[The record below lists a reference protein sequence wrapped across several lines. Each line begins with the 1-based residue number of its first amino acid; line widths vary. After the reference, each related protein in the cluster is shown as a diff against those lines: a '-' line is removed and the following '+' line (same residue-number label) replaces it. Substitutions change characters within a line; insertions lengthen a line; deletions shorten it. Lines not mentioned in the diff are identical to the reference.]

1 MNKELILLYEKIDS
15 KLSKDDEKGVIEL
28 LHLIPE
34 NELGNIGCILEISI
48 YKNKKNIF
56 NHIVEN
62 FDLPKINTPHECF
75 YDAIFNRDFSDL
87 NEFEYFTCALHKRNV
102 DIYAINSNKDTFI
115 ENLIFSENE
124 NKYQML
130 DCLLKNNIEIRSNPK
145 KDRTLLV
152 RTMPY
157 KNLFKYL
164 YDNCP
169 NLVQEKSIKG
179 NSFFITAI
187 QNKKYDLVKNIIER
201 NIIDINETGYANTS
215 PLMFAVLNQDKQ
227 MFEILLSAGAKTDI
241 QNNKGLDIF
250 SIQDSLYT
258 GFVSKRQ
265 NGLLIREFND
275 YILSLQGNRRK
286 LRIK

>member
-1 MNKELILLYEKIDS
+1 MLYEKIDS
-15 KLSKDDEKGVIEL
+15 RLSKDDEKGVIDL

-34 NELGNIGCILEISI
+34 NEQGNIGCILEISI
-48 YKNKKNIF
+48 YRNKKDLF

-62 FDLPKINTPHECF
+62 YNLQKINVPNEAF
-75 YDAIFNRDFSDL
+75 YDAVFNRDFSDL
-87 NEFEYFTCALHKRNV
+87 NEFEYFTCSLHKKSV
-102 DIYAINSNKDTFI
+102 DIYAQNSNKETFI
-115 ENLIFSENE
+115 ENIIFSENE

-130 DCLLKNNIEIRSNPK
+130 DILIKNNIEIRSNPY

-169 NLVQEKSIKG
+169 NLVREKSKKN

-187 QNKKYDLVKNIIER
+187 QNKKHDLVRNIIDR
-201 NIIDINETGYANTS
+201 NIIDINETGYANCS
-215 PLMFAVLNQDKQ
+215 PLMFAVLNQDKE

-250 SIQDSLYT
+250 SIQNSLYT

-265 NGLLIREFND
+265 NGKAIQEFND
-275 YILSLQGNRRK
+275 YILSLNHNKRNLK
-286 LRIK
+286 FK